1 MLLKALLKAVPVKK
15 ICGALPQAEVIG
27 LAYDSRLVQKGFL
40 FAALPGAQTD
50 GHCFISQAAEQGAL
64 AVLAERPA
72 EADICQIIVP
82 DSRQAL
88 ALLAH
93 EFYGRP
99 SQHMTCVGITGTNGK
114 TTVSYLT
121 ESVLS
126 QKGPTGVI
134 GTVETRFAG
143 QRWPAAVTTPE
154 SVDLQALL
162 GRMRSAGVNQ
172 AVMEISSHAL
182 AQHRADGIALAA
194 GVFTNLSRD
203 HLDYHG
209 SLDDYFAAKKRLFSD
224 ILPASRAAGKPGVAV
239 ICTDDARG
247 KDLAGR
253 CASWGLK
260 VWTYGFDQP
269 AMVRATD
276 VRLGLFGGAC
286 RLLWPGGALDVK
298 TPLVGRYNILN
309 VLAAAAVGLGL
320 GMAPDAVS
328 KGLCALAGVPGRLQR
343 VGDHTRGPAVFV
355 DYAHTDDALRQMLNT
370 LMPLTPGRLICVFG
384 AGGDRDTGKR
394 PLMGKAVG
402 EAADLAVLTSDNPR
416 TEDPLS
422 IMAMIEPGLKEA
434 GALAM
439 DDLASVTGKKA
450 YLAEPDRAR
459 AIRLAI
465 AAAGE
470 KDVVVIAG
478 KGHEDYQIIGREK
491 RHFDDRE
498 EAAAA
503 LEAGPSLANDGGC
516 RAQAGC

>member
-1 MLLKALLKAVPVKK
+1 MLLETLLQAVPAKE
-15 ICGALPQAEVIG
+15 IRGAPPQAEVTG
-27 LAYDSRLVQKGFL
+27 LAYDSRRVQKGFI
-40 FAALPGAQTD
+40 FAALPGVQTD
-50 GHCFISQAAEQGAL
+50 GHRFINQAAEQGAL

-72 EADICQIIVP
+72 QAELCQIIVP

-114 TTVSYLT
+114 TTVSYLI
-121 ESVLS
+121 ESVLA

-162 GRMRSAGVNQ
+162 SQMRSTGVER

-209 SLDDYFAAKKRLFSD
+209 SLDAYFAAKKRLFSD
-224 ILPASRAAGKPGVAV
+224 ILPASRAAGKPGLAV
-239 ICTDDARG
+239 ICTDDPFG
-247 KDLAGR
+247 KELAGQ
-253 CASWGLK
+253 CSSWGLK
-260 VWTYGFDQP
+260 AWTYGFDRP
-269 AMVRATD
+269 AMVRAED
-276 VRLGLFGGAC
+276 MHLSLSGGAC
-286 RLLWPGGALDVK
+286 RLLWPGGAFAVK

-309 VLAAAAVGLGL
+309 VLAAAAMGLGL
-320 GMAPDAVS
+320 EMEPDTVAR
-328 KGLCALAGVPGRLQR
+328 GLGALAGVPGRLQR
-343 VGDHTRGPAVFV
+343 VGAEAPKPAVFV
-355 DYAHTDDALRQMLNT
+355 DYAHTDDALRQMLAT
-370 LMPLTPGRLICVFG
+370 LRPLTPGRLICVFG

-402 EAADLAVLTSDNPR
+402 ETADLAVLTSDNPR
-416 TEDPLS
+416 TEDPQA

-434 GALAM
+434 GARAV
-439 DDLASVTGKKA
+439 DDISTLVGRKA
-450 YLAEPDRAR
+450 YLAEPDRGR

-465 AAAGE
+465 AVAGE
-470 KDVVVIAG
+470 QDVVVIAG
-478 KGHEDYQIIGREK
+478 KGHEDYQIVGREK

-503 LEAGPSLANDGGC
+503 LEAAPRLMAGGC
-516 RAQAGC
+516 RA